1 MSLVVQLVCDGGGGQ
16 ILVFFVVADGDSFRS
31 RYVGCCSDLE
41 RGRYVVELSKSE
53 TRIRS

>member
-16 ILVFFVVADGDSFRS
+16 ILVFFMVASDSFRS